1 MTNEQRTV
9 LLEHIK
15 NIMTALDT
23 RHAREMGELVSRH
36 QAERRVQE
44 NKMSALSAGL
54 NDDDQP
60 ALFVVPVVAVEPVAS
75 RQFVD
80 EQHLYP
86 KGRIHT
92 LQGMGERPKRF
103 RDDVTDVQEYFYPKG
118 GRITFRGTQI
128 GTIDTSNKGFSGR
141 WLTVHEAKT
150 LHQGKK

>member
-9 LLEHIK
+9 LLDHIK
-15 NIMTALDT
+15 NIMTELDT
-23 RHAREMGELVSRH
+23 RHACEMGELVSRH

-54 NDDDQP
+54 NDNAQP

-86 KGRIHT
+86 KGRINT
-92 LQGMGERPKRF
+92 LQGQGERLKRF

-118 GRITFRGTQI
+118 GRITLGGTQI
-128 GTIDTSNKGFSGR
+128 GTIDTSDKGFAGR